1 MMNYKRESYL
11 LQKYLGDEAIKGLRA
26 CNAILAGGSI
36 LALFAGQKIRDWD
49 IYFQNEKDCEQA
61 KTWFGL
67 NGELLNQTDTSMSYR
82 LGKQEKPYQ
91 LIVMPDLFGDPKTIF
106 GYYDFTVCMAAY
118 QFRHD
123 GKEEGFVFGDDFFK
137 HVGQRRLVFHTGTMF
152 PICSMLRVMKYI
164 KKGFF
169 ITGMEL
175 LKMGLSIH
183 SLKIE
188 TYKDLRRQLQGI
200 DTAFLAELTDNM
212 KEGEPLA
219 AKQYVMDEFM
229 IMMEEFVNRYY
240 DHLATE
246 ED

>member
-118 QFRHD
+118 QFRHA

>member
-1 MMNYKRESYL
+1 
-11 LQKYLGDEAIKGLRA
+11 
-26 CNAILAGGSI
+26 
-36 LALFAGQKIRDWD
+36 
-49 IYFQNEKDCEQA
+49 
-61 KTWFGL
+61 
-67 NGELLNQTDTSMSYR
+67 
-82 LGKQEKPYQ
+82 
-91 LIVMPDLFGDPKTIF
+91 
-106 GYYDFTVCMAAY
+106 
-118 QFRHD
+118 
-123 GKEEGFVFGDDFFK
+123 
-137 HVGQRRLVFHTGTMF
+137 
-152 PICSMLRVMKYI
+152 
-164 KKGFF
+164 
-169 ITGMEL
+169 MEL